1 MYGPSVGVQQPSTRD
16 QVRAVAEV
24 ARAVGASMVISWL
37 EVAEAGAA
45 RSFARFDGQEAVPPS
60 ASAASW
66 ITRNTAA
73 KYPP

>member
-1 MYGPSVGVQQPSTRD
+1 
-16 QVRAVAEV
+16 
-24 ARAVGASMVISWL
+24 MVISWL

-66 ITRNTAA
+66 ITSNTAA